1 MPRYPM
7 TILDFRLQSSE
18 RFTVTACG
26 YTGKIQHMMLGTDNT
41 LHLRSK
47 FVDIVNTAG
56 RITCGSAGH
65 CLATSCS
72 LNHTEPKHQAHV
84 LEMHKD
90 EPLDAETAK
99 ACGTESTVEAL
110 VHFADKMHELL
121 PKELRRRQEPL
132 K

>member
-7 TILDFRLQSSE
+7 NILDFRLQSGE

-26 YTGKIQHMMLGTDNT
+26 YSGKVQHVMIGTDNT
-41 LHLRSK
+41 RYLRNR
-47 FVDIVNTAG
+47 FVDITDSK
-56 RITCGSAGH
+56 CGSGGH
-65 CLATSCS
+65 CLALGCS
-72 LNHTEPKHQAHV
+72 FNHTEPAHQAHV